1 MGFDAE
7 NEKNRKIE
15 EFIQK
20 GISKRLNDKSKD
32 RNLLEKESRE
42 AVLREINVF
51 RRKQVRLWMMKF

>member
-42 AVLREINVF
+42 AVLRDINVF
-51 RRKQVRLWMMKF
+51 RRKQVRL